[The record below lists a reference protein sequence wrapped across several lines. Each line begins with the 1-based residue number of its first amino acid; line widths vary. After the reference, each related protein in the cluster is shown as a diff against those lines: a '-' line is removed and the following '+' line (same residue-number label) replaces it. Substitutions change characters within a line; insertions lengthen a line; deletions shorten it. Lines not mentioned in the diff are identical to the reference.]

1 MEPKKEQGFLQKL
14 FSPKNMSEGTP
25 WKRLA
30 MFAIPQILGNFAQQL
45 YNTVDTIVVGNSRW
59 GYTDL
64 AAVGSSFPVLMVL
77 MALFVGVATG
87 TGIMVAQF
95 FGARNKEGLGKTI
108 ANCTIMTIAVSVF
121 IMVVGPFIVD
131 PMLKAINTLPELYDY
146 CKIYLLIS
154 FLGMAIVT
162 VLKKK
167 AAAER

>member
-59 GYTDL
+59 GYTAL

-95 FGARNKEGLGKTI
+95 LKSSPNFFLRKNNIQKSINILEFFINISHDL
-108 ANCTIMTIAVSVF
+108 VSENNF
-121 IMVVGPFIVD
+121 FSID
-131 PMLKAINTLPELYDY
+131 E
-146 CKIYLLIS
+146 
-154 FLGMAIVT
+154 
-162 VLKKK
+162 
-167 AAAER
+167 EE